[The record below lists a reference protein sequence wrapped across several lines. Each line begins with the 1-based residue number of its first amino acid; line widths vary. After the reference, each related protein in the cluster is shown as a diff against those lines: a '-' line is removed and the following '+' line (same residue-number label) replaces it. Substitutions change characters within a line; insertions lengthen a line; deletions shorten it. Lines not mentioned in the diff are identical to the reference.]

1 MQDQVKKG
9 AVFVLALF
17 SAVVIFSQPQFGSVA
32 ENQEAKKQEIT
43 KETASAQQADVQ
55 LKEVTFAISGMV

>member
-17 SAVVIFSQPQFGSVA
+17 GAVVIFSQPQFGGVA
-32 ENQEAKKQEIT
+32 ENQEVKKQE
-43 KETASAQQADVQ
+43 TATAQQAEVQ